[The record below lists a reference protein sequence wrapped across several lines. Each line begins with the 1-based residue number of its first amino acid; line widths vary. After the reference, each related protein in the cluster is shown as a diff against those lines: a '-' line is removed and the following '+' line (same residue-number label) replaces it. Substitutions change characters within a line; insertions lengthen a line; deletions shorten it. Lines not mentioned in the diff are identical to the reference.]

1 MNQKSL
7 FIGVGVTIVWFLGI
21 TIFCIWGN
29 FGFEK
34 NDLNSLGD
42 FLAGIFAPVAFFW
55 LILGYVQQGKQLDQN
70 TKALEQQERAL
81 QLQIDEMK
89 ESVKQQT
96 ELVNIQRQQFTSI
109 NISVEPKLYI
119 DLSDWELRIFT
130 DINSREE
137 RKSYLLNLSIK
148 NVGIGQ
154 ARYIEIWHEKGGQ
167 IDFQLDTIENIYS
180 NINKLDKDTTQNV
193 SILLDLEELDFDCEA
208 KLCTLEI
215 RYQDIYKC
223 DFKSLFDIDFHY
235 ENEDSLNGQV
245 IAYPHF

>member
-154 ARYIEIWHEKGGQ
+154 ARYIEIWHEKGG
-167 IDFQLDTIENIYS
+167 
-180 NINKLDKDTTQNV
+180 
-193 SILLDLEELDFDCEA
+193 
-208 KLCTLEI
+208 
-215 RYQDIYKC
+215 
-223 DFKSLFDIDFHY
+223 
-235 ENEDSLNGQV
+235 
-245 IAYPHF
+245 